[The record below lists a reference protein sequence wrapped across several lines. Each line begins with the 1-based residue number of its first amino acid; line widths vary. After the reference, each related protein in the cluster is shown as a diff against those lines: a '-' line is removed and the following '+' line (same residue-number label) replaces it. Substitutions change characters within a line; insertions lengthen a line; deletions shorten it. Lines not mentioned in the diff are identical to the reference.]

1 MVGRAHLAY
10 LRLIG
15 RASMTA
21 LTVILF
27 AWAALQLTAIYRGA
41 ELRGEVGYDFGLY
54 TDIGRHFLQTGEV
67 YYQHQLAGPYEGLGT
82 VNIYPPL
89 AMYLFVPFAFL
100 PTILWWAV
108 PITIIAVSLYRLRPS
123 ES

>member
-1 MVGRAHLAY
+1 MAEAYRNVFVSGYYRPRLTLVPMEGRLLDLHARLAASSPMVGRAHLAY

-54 TDIGRHFLQTGEV
+54 TDIGRHFLQTGE
-67 YYQHQLAGPYEGLGT
+67 
-82 VNIYPPL
+82 
-89 AMYLFVPFAFL
+89 
-100 PTILWWAV
+100 
-108 PITIIAVSLYRLRPS
+108 
-123 ES
+123 